1 MSSRA
6 AFRIDTSPIN
16 ALSSLKFFLLSIL
29 IYSAVYSA
37 FPRSASPSPFFRLS
51 AAFLLY
57 PSFLPQRA
65 ERIRCE
71 SASLPV

>member
-6 AFRIDTSPIN
+6 ALWIDKSPIN

-37 FPRSASPSPFFRLS
+37 FLRSASPSPFFRLS
-51 AAFLLY
+51 AAFLFY
-57 PSFLPQRA
+57 TFLPSS
-65 ERIRCE
+65 E
-71 SASLPV
+71 S